1 MKTITTKET
10 LALLLV
16 VLVALFGAVSFA
28 SANHSGTQEETES
41 HATTVHDDTDHDD
54 VTVTV
59 APIAVT
65 ISAQDDRTAK
75 LQQLLSAL
83 QQLVTLLQHKLEHMD
98 TASDDADD
106 ENSDDHHE

>member
-1 MKTITTKET
+1 METNTTKET

-16 VLVALFGAVSFA
+16 VPVAFLGAASFA
-28 SANHSGTQEETES
+28 SADHSGEEEIES

-75 LQQLLSAL
+75 LLQLLSAL
-83 QQLVTLLQHKLEHMD
+83 QQLVTLLQHKLEHLD

-106 ENSDDHHE
+106 ENSEDHHE